1 MKFPLK
7 SVKLRR
13 KDELGSVHPSPEN
26 FENTAYWPGFF
37 SAKQLGVFLLLPGW
51 DNSPIPIYTLC
62 GERHC
67 EDKDGVFPKNTTHCP
82 RPVLEGRP
90 LDLDTSALAKR
101 SPCLL
106 NPSWCAGPGC
116 SKDG

>member
-37 SAKQLGVFLLLPGW
+37 SAKQLGVFLLPPGW

-67 EDKDGVFPKNTTHCP
+67 DSKVSFRRTQRNAP
-82 RPVLEGRP
+82 
-90 LDLDTSALAKR
+90 AQ
-101 SPCLL
+101 CLKADRFI
-106 NPSWCAGPGC
+106 WTRAH
-116 SKDG
+116 